1 MDPDS
6 DFYGDEGTT
15 SAFKARV
22 DQFDVVEWW
31 DRRNA
36 VTSHLQHAARK
47 QPAPT
52 LRNGRLHNLYEGLPG
67 AWQLSEPIEN
77 FLSRLPPST
86 TDLRPGLDWIHVANP
101 YTPPGPGQ
109 ALTQFC
115 KGGEER
121 LALFAEFEQMATAS
135 SAKTSGRALM
145 ALKKELADER
155 RELVED
161 LRDLAGACNIVM
173 GKWMLFPEPE
183 HVDEIWAKVAMATV
197 NGELGIAAKVA
208 TRVEAEKARLVCVY
222 TSDFRDKD
230 DVARVLNTMRELELV
245 RPSGKQVYY
254 KSAYDLDCSGSISR
268 QISTRLFTATSQGNE
283 GISHGLP
290 PARVLGVKAVNLAVV
305 APAGAGVH

>member
-31 DRRNA
+31 DSRNV
-36 VTSHLQHAARK
+36 VTRHLQHAAHK

-67 AWQLSEPIEN
+67 AWQLSEPIEC
-77 FLSRLPPST
+77 FLFRLPPST
-86 TDLRPGLDWIHVANP
+86 TDLRPGLDWIYVANP
-101 YTPPGPGQ
+101 YAPPGPGQ
-109 ALTQFC
+109 AHAQFC
-115 KGGEER
+115 RGGEER

-135 SAKTSGRALM
+135 IAKTSGSALT
-145 ALKKELADER
+145 ALKKEVANER

-161 LRDLAGACNIVM
+161 LRDLASACNIVT

-183 HVDEIWAKVAMATV
+183 RVDEIWAKVAMATV

-230 DVARVLNTMRELELV
+230 DVARVLNRMRELELV
-245 RPSGKQVYY
+245 RPSGKQIYY
-254 KSAYDLDCSGSISR
+254 KSAYDLDRSDSISW
-268 QISTRLFTATSQGNE
+268 QIPTRPLTGTPKAT
-283 GISHGLP
+283 
-290 PARVLGVKAVNLAVV
+290 KALAM
-305 APAGAGVH
+305 VHED